1 MTRRRDYLEE
11 GRRAWADLRSGG
23 LTVQEALERMKE
35 LNLGLGVVLQTLC
48 DVESL
53 STKEAAEL
61 FERRG
66 DYEDFKDR

>member
-1 MTRRRDYLEE
+1 M
-11 GRRAWADLRSGG
+11 GRSSLGG

-48 DVESL
+48 DMESL

-61 FERRG
+61 IERRG